1 MTTEVLILAGY
12 IIKDTKKEKE
22 KRRKKQRKEGKRDYL
37 QFLVFGNLSPVALYR
52 NENEKRER
60 QIIPVLGWLRRVC
73 PGHLF
78 EKEKDNE
85 IA

>member
-1 MTTEVLILAGY
+1 MITEGWTLVGY
-12 IIKDTKKEKE
+12 IIKKKKKRKE

-52 NENEKRER
+52 NEHEKKAT
-60 QIIPVLGWLRRVC
+60 QIIPVLGWLCRVW
-73 PGHLF
+73 PRYLV
-78 EKEKDNE
+78 EKEKYNE

>member
-60 QIIPVLGWLRRVC
+60 QIIPVLG
-73 PGHLF
+73 
-78 EKEKDNE
+78 
-85 IA
+85 